1 MSSADEPHLK
11 VERDGSVV
19 VLTMNNPRRQN
30 ALTPSMLMLMA
41 QAWDE
46 IDADDGIRAAILTGG
61 EGSSYCVGG
70 DLADGWMVRG
80 PSDKGSAPRPER
92 PSEGSVIT
100 DGLLLTVR
108 WPSR

>member
-61 EGSSYCVGG
+61 RARRIAWVEISPT
-70 DLADGWMVRG
+70 DGWFAGRPTRVPRRG
-80 PSDKGSAPRPER
+80 RNARLRAASSPTACY
-92 PSEGSVIT
+92 
-100 DGLLLTVR
+100 
-108 WPSR
+108 